1 MNGKSGLIIAVVA
14 GVVLVAVA
22 FRTKLT
28 GLLKSAQATIGSSP
42 TAPSGGVTPAITQNQ
57 TAQTSGGTPPT
68 PQSGLVNPS
77 SSSSAIIQ
85 ALNSIGYFSA
95 LQSEGLSA
103 DIQTAQNN
111 PQAWIQGHP
120 YFYQDY
126 PSTFGP
132 AW

>member
-1 MNGKSGLIIAVVA
+1 MNGRSGIIIAVIA
-14 GVVLVAVA
+14 GVILAAVA

-28 GLLKSAQATIGSSP
+28 SLLKSAQATIGSSS

-57 TAQTSGGTPPT
+57 TAQTSGGTPPA

-120 YFYQDY
+120 YLYQDY